1 MSGHLISRSAPWRRL
16 AAAVLAVLCVGAT
29 SVASAALFEDDEA
42 RRAILELRQRVEA
55 QRLAGERQAQDQRQE
70 SEQLRRSLLELQG
83 QIESLRGEIARLN
96 GQNEQVMRSLADVQR
111 QQKDISQGVE
121 ERLRKVEPSKV
132 SVDGREFI
140 ADPNESREFEA
151 ALAAF
156 RRGEF
161 PASQAA
167 FTEFIKR
174 YPQSGFRPT
183 ALFWLGNAQYA
194 NRDYRG
200 AIGNFR
206 ALLTAAP
213 DHPRAADAVLSIANC
228 QIELKDMPA
237 ARRTLDEVVKTYP
250 QSEARR
256 GSLACGSCLARAI
269 QSVGDR
275 AEGLSHNASEW
286 AMTSPDFS

>member
-1 MSGHLISRSAPWRRL
+1 
-16 AAAVLAVLCVGAT
+16 VLCVGVT

-42 RRAILELRQRVEA
+42 RRAILDLRQRVEA
-55 QRLAGERQAQDQRQE
+55 QRAAGDRLAQEQRQDT
-70 SEQLRRSLLELQG
+70 EQLRRSLLELQT
-83 QIESLRGEIARLN
+83 QIEQLRGEIARMT
-96 GQNEQVMRSLADVQR
+96 GQSEQIMRSLADVQR
-111 QQKDISQGVE
+111 QQKDITQGVE

-151 ALAAF
+151 ALAIF
-156 RRGEF
+156 RKGEF
-161 PASQAA
+161 PAAQAA

-213 DHPRAADAVLSIANC
+213 DHPRAPEAVLSIANC
-228 QIELKDMPA
+228 QIELKDNPG
-237 ARRTLDEVVKTYP
+237 ARRTLDELVRTYP
-250 QSEARR
+250 QSEAASAAKER
-256 GSLACGSCLARAI
+256 LARL
-269 QSVGDR
+269 R
-275 AEGLSHNASEW
+275 
-286 AMTSPDFS
+286 